1 MATYACDTCGFENYQ
16 EINDRNYKP
25 LTKCMSKRCEE
36 NKVNGKLTF
45 LPGHSTFKEY
55 QEIKVQET
63 PDQLNIGKIPKS
75 FMVHV
80 KGFNCKKAS
89 PGDVVLIQ
97 GVLLPIQR
105 DEYKGSSLSF
115 TTYLEAYRITREKKK
130 YIEMSLT

>member
-1 MATYACDTCGFENYQ
+1 
-16 EINDRNYKP
+16 
-25 LTKCMSKRCEE
+25 MSKRCEE

-89 PGDVVLIQ
+89 PGDIVLIQ
-97 GVLLPIQR
+97 GILLPIQK
-105 DEYKGSSLSF
+105 DEFKGSGSLAF
-115 TTYLEAYRITREKKK
+115 TTYLEAYKITREKKK
-130 YIEMSLT
+130 YIEMSMT